1 VASPIVIRYVAP
13 PTIAEFMSSDLF
25 VRGLMGPFGSGK
37 SSGCANEL
45 HRRAREQKPG
55 PDGIRRTRWAVIRNT
70 YGELRDTTRKTF
82 EEWIPGQLGTWSEQD
97 FTFTMKYGDVEAE
110 FLFRALDR
118 PEDVKKLL
126 SLELTGAWINEAREV
141 ELAVFRH
148 LLGRIRRY
156 PSMRQGG
163 PTWSGVIMD
172 TNPPDDDSWW
182 YKLFEETSLVTDD
195 ISDSIAIFKQPGGM
209 EPDAENLDHLE
220 GGRDYYTK
228 LMIINASDP
237 IWVKVHVHAQY
248 GPTMAGK
255 PIYPEFRDAVH
266 VDPGIEANPKSSIL
280 LGMDFGLTPAMVFA
294 QRDPRD
300 SQYQVF
306 DEMCADNMGAI
317 SFAESA
323 AAYIRRMYPG
333 RHIAGHGDP
342 AGDQRSQ
349 ADERTPFDVVNSQG
363 IPLSPAHTNDFTLR
377 REAVGRSLQR
387 LTILGR
393 PALVIHPRCKV
404 LRKAMNGGYCYKR
417 VASSGS
423 EKFRDK
429 PEKNKFSHVA
439 EALQYMMVGEGED
452 SRVLE
457 SSTESRRVSDNFK
470 VLTNTRRRR

>member
-1 VASPIVIRYVAP
+1 VALSIVYNAP
-13 PTIAEFMSSDLF
+13 PTVGRFMASDKF
-25 VRGLMGPFGSGK
+25 IRGLMGPFGSGK
-37 SSGCANEL
+37 SSGCVNEL
-45 HRRAREQKPG
+45 HRRARQQKPG

-82 EEWIPGQLGTWSEQD
+82 EEWIPPQLGAWSEQD

-126 SLELTGAWINEAREV
+126 SLELTGAWVNEAREV
-141 ELAVFRH
+141 DYAVIKM
-148 LLGRIRRY
+148 LLGRLRRF

-163 PTWSGVIMD
+163 PTWSGLILD

-182 YKLFEETSLVTDD
+182 YKLFEEQSLLSEDLKD
-195 ISDSIAIFKQPGGM
+195 HLEIFKQPGGM
-209 EPDAENLDHLE
+209 TPEAENLDHLE
-220 GGRDYYTK
+220 GGRDYYIK
-228 LMIINASDP
+228 LVLLNASDP

-255 PIYPEFRDAVH
+255 PIYPEFRDHVH
-266 VDPGIEANPKSSIL
+266 VDPTIEPFRAESIL

-306 DEMCADNMGAI
+306 DEMCADNLGAV

-349 ADERTPFDVVNSQG
+349 ADEKTPFDVVNSQG
-363 IPLSPAHTNDFTLR
+363 IPLSPAPTNDFTLR
-377 REAVGRSLQR
+377 REAVGRALTR

-393 PALVIHPRCKV
+393 PALAIHPRCKV

-417 VASSGS
+417 VASSGT

-429 PEKNKFSHVA
+429 PDKNKFSHVA
-439 EALQYMMVGEGED
+439 EALQYLMVGEGED
-452 SRVLE
+452 SRALE
-457 SSTESRRVSDNFK
+457 SAASSRRVVDNFR
-470 VLTNTRRRR
+470 VITNSPRRE

>member
-1 VASPIVIRYVAP
+1 MAPPLVIRYKAP
-13 PTIAEFMSSDLF
+13 PTGSIFMSSDAF

-37 SSGCANEL
+37 SSCCVNEL
-45 HRRAREQKPG
+45 HRRAREQAPA

-82 EEWIPGQLGTWSEQD
+82 EEWIPPQLGSWSEQD

-141 ELAVFRH
+141 EYAVFKT
-148 LLGRIRRY
+148 LIGRLRRF

-163 PTWSGVIMD
+163 PTWSGLIMD

-182 YKLFEETSLVTDD
+182 YRLFEERSIGTAEADD
-195 ISDSIAIFKQPGGM
+195 VAIFKQPGGM
-209 EPDAENLDHLE
+209 EPGAENLENLE
-220 GGRDYYTK
+220 GGRDYYAK
-228 LMIINASDP
+228 LMLINAADAV
-237 IWVKVHVHAQY
+237 WVKVHVHAQY

-255 PIYPEFRDAVH
+255 PIYPEFRDAMH
-266 VDPGIEANPKSSIL
+266 VDPDMMPLPRESII
-280 LGMDFGLTPAMVFA
+280 LGMDFGLTPALVFG

-300 SQYQVF
+300 GQYQIF
-306 DEMCADNMGAI
+306 DEMVADNLGAV

-323 AAYIRRMYPG
+323 AAYIRRTYPA

-387 LTILGR
+387 LTVLGR

-429 PEKNKFSHVA
+429 PDKNKFSHVA
-439 EALQYMMVGEGED
+439 EALQYLMVGEGED

-470 VLTNTRRRR
+470 VLTNTRRR